1 MCFGGGSAPPA
12 PTPPPTPPTPEPA
25 PPPPVT
31 VPQTLARIQP
41 ASSAGQRAARR
52 RAAAGAAQ
60 LRIPMGGTSPNIGT
74 SQAAPTTGGSGGVN
88 LNIGK

>member
-1 MCFGGGSAPPA
+1 MCFGGGTPAPPPA
-12 PTPPPTPPTPEPA
+12 PNLPPPPEPA

-31 VPQTLARIQP
+31 VPQTLARVQP

-52 RAAAGAAQ
+52 RASAGAAQ
-60 LRIPMGGTSPNIGT
+60 LRIPMGGTAPTMGT
-74 SQAAPTTGGSGGVN
+74 SQAAPTTGQSSGVN